1 MSTETVRDGAPSD
14 DGAPPP
20 SLNRHRDFNKLWLG
34 QGISAFG
41 TEITTLALPLTAILI
56 LDASATQIGV
66 MSALRELAF
75 LGPLLFFGVLVDRM
89 RRRPLMI
96 GTDLARAFVI
106 GLVPVL
112 AFLDSLTMM
121 VMYLVA
127 FTVGCL
133 SVIFDLAYR
142 SYLPSIVSREQLMAG
157 NSRLQAT
164 DSLSQIA
171 GPGLAGLLVQALRAP
186 FALVIDAISFV
197 ASAIA
202 IALVKTPEPPV
213 ERSAEDIGRGW
224 RGVFSDIGNGMRITV
239 RHPVVRALAGN
250 SATFNFFSM
259 LMLTLFVLYATR
271 EFGITPAALGFIFAA
286 FGVGGLIGAVTM
298 GRLLKVLGYGR
309 LLIVAYLL
317 AVVPIVAIP
326 FVDGSPTTAA
336 ILFGVIHFVVGYGIV
351 SSNIAEMTMRQM
363 VIPQHI
369 LGRVNASFRFLIG
382 GLVPISALVAGLLGD
397 SIGLR
402 ATLFITA
409 VGIPL
414 SLLWLIFSP
423 IPKLRT
429 VQDVEATA

>member
-1 MSTETVRDGAPSD
+1 MSTETLRDETPSD
-14 DGAPPP
+14 DGTPSS

-56 LDASATQIGV
+56 LDASATQIGI

-75 LGPLLFFGVLVDRM
+75 LGPLLLFGVLVDRM

-112 AFLDSLTMM
+112 AFLDSLTMT

-127 FTVGCL
+127 FAIGCL
-133 SVIFDLAYR
+133 SVVFDLAYR
-142 SYLPSIVSREQLMAG
+142 SYLPSIVSRAQLMAG

-186 FALVIDAISFV
+186 FALVVDAISFV

-202 IALVKTPEPPV
+202 LMLVKTPEPPV
-213 ERSAEDIGRGW
+213 KQPTEDIGRGW
-224 RGVFSDIGNGMRITV
+224 RGVFSDIGHGLRTTV

-250 SATFNFFSM
+250 SATFNFFSV

-271 EFGITPAALGFIFAA
+271 EFNISPAVLGLIFAA
-286 FGVGGLIGAVTM
+286 FGVGGLLGAITM
-298 GRLLKVLGYGR
+298 GRLLKVLGYGW

-317 AVVPIVAIP
+317 AVVPIMAIP
-326 FVDGSPTTAA
+326 LVNGTTTTAA

-397 SIGLR
+397 AIGLR
-402 ATLFITA
+402 PTLFITA

-429 VQDVEATA
+429 VEDVEATA

>member
-133 SVIFDLAYR
+133 
-142 SYLPSIVSREQLMAG
+142 
-157 NSRLQAT
+157 
-164 DSLSQIA
+164 
-171 GPGLAGLLVQALRAP
+171 
-186 FALVIDAISFV
+186 
-197 ASAIA
+197 
-202 IALVKTPEPPV
+202 
-213 ERSAEDIGRGW
+213 
-224 RGVFSDIGNGMRITV
+224 
-239 RHPVVRALAGN
+239 
-250 SATFNFFSM
+250 
-259 LMLTLFVLYATR
+259 
-271 EFGITPAALGFIFAA
+271 
-286 FGVGGLIGAVTM
+286 
-298 GRLLKVLGYGR
+298 
-309 LLIVAYLL
+309 
-317 AVVPIVAIP
+317 
-326 FVDGSPTTAA
+326 
-336 ILFGVIHFVVGYGIV
+336 
-351 SSNIAEMTMRQM
+351 
-363 VIPQHI
+363 
-369 LGRVNASFRFLIG
+369 
-382 GLVPISALVAGLLGD
+382 
-397 SIGLR
+397 
-402 ATLFITA
+402 
-409 VGIPL
+409 
-414 SLLWLIFSP
+414 
-423 IPKLRT
+423 
-429 VQDVEATA
+429 